1 VLDASHCAVATG
13 VSLLVAH
20 SGRVQAAAVVLEP
33 SLNRLPAISVRQP
46 FADLI
51 MRGVKDVEN
60 RSVAWKLRGRI
71 LIHASA
77 TFGPDEAAQAKALR
91 RHLGLGRG
99 ELYEPVLGAILG
111 TVEIV
116 DAVSEH
122 DSEWFSG
129 PVGLVLRQPERWSAP
144 VPRKGAVGIF
154 YVDEHELAPSRPQPP
169 TIRRLRTWENLPRC
183 FGAC

>member
-1 VLDASHCAVATG
+1 MLDASGCALATG
-13 VSLLVAH
+13 VSLLVTH

-33 SLNRLPAISVRQP
+33 PLNRLPAISVRQP

-91 RHLGLGRG
+91 RQLGLGRG

-116 DAVSEH
+116 DAPCSRY
-122 DSEWFSG
+122 F
-129 PVGLVLRQPERWSAP
+129 GL
-144 VPRKGAVGIF
+144 K
-154 YVDEHELAPSRPQPP
+154 LAQPP
-169 TIRRLRTWENLPRC
+169 SSRGSRRGLRRIHHAGWKPAWVDR
-183 FGAC
+183 ADRHR